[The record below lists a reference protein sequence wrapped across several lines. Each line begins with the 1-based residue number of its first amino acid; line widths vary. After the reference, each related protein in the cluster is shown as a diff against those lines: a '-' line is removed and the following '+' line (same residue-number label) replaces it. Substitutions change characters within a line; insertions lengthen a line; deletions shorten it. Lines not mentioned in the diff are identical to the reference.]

1 MEIAARALVIYVFLW
16 LVVRGT
22 GKRSLAEL
30 TPLELVM
37 IVVLGDLVQPGITQ
51 EDMSITGG
59 LIAVSVFVVLTVFT
73 DWLTRR
79 SKQADNL
86 ISGTP
91 VIVLQS
97 GEPLMER
104 LAEERL
110 TMDELKEAAR
120 IHGFGDLEQVEWAI
134 LETDGQFSFIG
145 KASPQ

>member
-1 MEIAARALVIYVFLW
+1 VEIAARALVIYVFLW

>member
-1 MEIAARALVIYVFLW
+1 
-16 LVVRGT
+16 
-22 GKRSLAEL
+22 
-30 TPLELVM
+30 
-37 IVVLGDLVQPGITQ
+37 
-51 EDMSITGG
+51 
-59 LIAVSVFVVLTVFT
+59 T